1 MENTEKV
8 QDYKGGEIRR
18 TPEGYYVFVKNGAHS
33 GPYVSISAARGA
45 VEATGSDV
53 DNVDEEPTVEPGDP
67 VTTEETTEAAD
78 EQLEAGNTND
88 DAEAGAVEATDA
100 NVDNADEE

>member
-8 QDYKGGEIRR
+8 QNYKGGEIRR
-18 TPEGYYVFVKNGAHS
+18 TPEGYYVFVKDGAHS

-45 VEATGSDV
+45 VEATDADV
-53 DNVDEEPTVEPGDP
+53 DNADEEPTVEP
-67 VTTEETTEAAD
+67 VVSEETTED
-78 EQLEAGNTND
+78 TGEHPEAENTND

-100 NVDNADEE
+100 DVDNADEE